1 MSDLVYVIRD
11 SLERWHG
18 VTKGWATFNPYR
30 FTTERALGALDELAA
45 ENETLR
51 AALERVEEWTW
62 EPGYERHALADLQN
76 IARAALAAARGGDA
90 A

>member
-1 MSDLVYVIRD
+1 MTTPSASTWFHRCNE
-11 SLERWHG
+11 LE
-18 VTKGWATFNPYR
+18 T
-30 FTTERALGALDELAA
+30 